1 MNENGNKSNLT
12 IIIWIMGVVFLGGL
26 SMLTNAVV
34 ANDRIRASE
43 DKIIDYR
50 IDKVKDS
57 FNEKVELI
65 LIKIAR
71 LESILTK

>member
-12 IIIWIMGVVFLGGL
+12 IILWIMGVVFLGGL

-34 ANDRIRASE
+34 SNDRIRASE
-43 DKIIDYR
+43 DKIIDCR

-57 FNEKVELI
+57 FNEKAELI
-65 LIKIAR
+65 LIKITR
-71 LESILTK
+71 LESIFIK